1 MGHLDPSALASTW
14 NNYKTTSDIECRN
27 QLILHY
33 SSLVR
38 FVAAKV
44 GGSLPSMVD
53 RDDLVSYGMFG
64 LIDAIDKFD
73 LGKGIK
79 FETYGVTRIK
89 GAIYDEI
96 RALDWVPRS
105 VRSKARDIEKARTE
119 VESLTGRPAEH
130 AEVAEHLGL
139 SLSEYWQLA
148 SQANAPSSV
157 HDSLDLLDFN
167 DTYYSGDSGNT
178 AFPHRDRAIDHSN
191 PATLLES
198 EEVMSLVGEAVNNM
212 DERSKTILVLYYL
225 HGMTLAE
232 IGEILGV
239 TESRVC
245 QLQSKV
251 LQGLSNTLGQGGLA
265 VA

>member
-1 MGHLDPSALASTW
+1 MGHLDPSTLASTW
-14 NNYKTTSDIECRN
+14 SDYKDTGDTECRN

-33 SSLVR
+33 ASLVR
-38 FVAAKV
+38 YVAAKV
-44 GGSLPSMVD
+44 GGSLPAMVD

-73 LGKGIK
+73 PDKGVK

-89 GAIYDEI
+89 GSIYDEI

-119 VESLTGRPAEH
+119 VEAMTGRPAEH
-130 AEVAEHLGL
+130 ADVAQNLGM
-139 SLSEYWQLA
+139 SLPEYWQYA

-157 HDSLDLLDFN
+157 HDSLDQTVHIDFGTGMGDFQN
-167 DTYYSGDSGNT
+167 DVSDPT
-178 AFPHRDRAIDHSN
+178 AN
-191 PATLLES
+191 PGELLES
-198 EEVMSLVGEAVNNM
+198 GEVADLVSEAVNNM

-251 LQGLSNTLGQGGLA
+251 LQGLSDTLGQGGLA

>member
-1 MGHLDPSALASTW
+1 MGHLDSQALAETWTGYKSTG
-14 NNYKTTSDIECRN
+14 DQECRN

-38 FVAAKV
+38 YVAAKV
-44 GGSLPSMVD
+44 GGSLPPMVD

-73 LGKGIK
+73 PEKGVK
-79 FETYGVTRIK
+79 FETYGVTRIR

-96 RALDWVPRS
+96 RSLDWVPRS
-105 VRSKARDIEKARTE
+105 VRSKARDIDKARAE
-119 VESLTGRPAEH
+119 AEAELGRPAEH
-130 AEVAEHLGL
+130 TEVAQHLGL
-139 SLSEYWQLA
+139 SLSEYWQLV

-157 HDSLDLLDFN
+157 PDSLDYDAFY
-167 DTYYSGDSGNT
+167 DSADGREHGSG
-178 AFPHRDRAIDHSN
+178 AFRAIDAMAN
-191 PATLLES
+191 PGDLLES
-198 EEVMSLVGEAVNNM
+198 NEVIALVGEAVDNM

-232 IGEILGV
+232 IGQILGV

-251 LQGLSNTLGQGGLA
+251 LQSLSDTLGQGGLA

>member
-1 MGHLDPSALASTW
+1 MGTLDPSALASTW
-14 NNYKTTSDIECRN
+14 TNYKITGNPESRN

-38 FVAAKV
+38 YVAAKV
-44 GGSLPSMVD
+44 GGSLPAMVD

-73 LGKGIK
+73 PDKGVK

-105 VRSKARDIEKARTE
+105 VRSKARDIEKARAE
-119 VESLTGRPAEH
+119 VEVVTGRPAEH
-130 AEVAEHLGL
+130 AEIAEHLGL
-139 SLSEYWQLA
+139 TMTEYWQLA

-157 HDSLDLLDFN
+157 HDSIDFVGV
-167 DTYYSGDSGNT
+167 SENT
-178 AFPHRDRAIDHSN
+178 FNNGHEESAIRAIDFSSN
-191 PATLLES
+191 PSELLES
-198 EEVMSLVGEAVNNM
+198 EEVMELVGEAVNNM

-232 IGEILGV
+232 IGKILGV